1 MILKR
6 RPRKGPSPHLGG
18 SSRKRHSP
26 TGFNRTLREGIYTVG
41 CVKAGLNAP
50 LSELGIETGRSLLV
64 YILIL
69 FCFTFS
75 VIEILKNAFYCD
87 PKLRGNDV

>member
-1 MILKR
+1 M
-6 RPRKGPSPHLGG
+6 SHFGG

-41 CVKAGLNAP
+41 CVRAGLNAP
-50 LSELGIETGRSLLV
+50 LSELGTETGRSLLV

-69 FCFTFS
+69 LWFTFS
-75 VIEILKNAFYCD
+75 VIESFKNAFYCD
-87 PKLRGNDV
+87 PKVRGKDV